1 MRASA
6 KHLGNSTVLLEVEVE
21 AERFDRA
28 LERAY
33 RKLVKELEIPGFR
46 KGRAPRPLVERYL
59 GKERFRQEAA
69 WLLLEEVYP
78 EAVENAGIEP
88 VSRPEIELVQVE
100 EGKPLVFKAKVEVK
114 PEVTLGEYKGIRVTR
129 RVKEVTEEEVEAEIE
144 KLRKRYARLVTVE
157 EGEVQDEDIVTLD
170 YKLTVGEEVLAEE
183 KEREIEIGLG
193 YLGPEVDAALKGAR
207 PGEEREVKINFPPE
221 HPEPKLAGKEALLKV
236 KVRSIHRRELLPLD
250 DELAKEVSEFDTLE
264 ELRADIRQKLTK
276 AAEEEA
282 DRQVRREVVEKV
294 VANAQLELPPSLVEA
309 RTDELLEDVVA
320 AAEGRGVPANRF
332 FELAKTTPEEMRERL
347 RPEAEQSLKVRLVLD
362 AVAEAEN
369 LQVEEEEVKA
379 EVEKIASLYRQDPE
393 RLYRS
398 LEEEGR
404 LELVRGKLRRDKAID
419 FLVSQ
424 AVIEEEAKAE

>member
-1 MRASA
+1 MRAST

-33 RKLVKELEIPGFR
+33 RKLVKDLEIPGFR

-78 EAVENAGIEP
+78 EAVESAGIEP
-88 VSRPEIELVQVE
+88 VSRPEIELVQAE

-114 PEVTLGEYKGIRVTR
+114 PEVTLGEYKGIKVTR

-170 YKLTVGEEVLAEE
+170 YKLIVGEEVLAEE

-207 PGEEREVKINFPPE
+207 PGEEREVKISFPPE

-264 ELRADIRQKLTK
+264 ELRADIRQKLAK

-294 VANAQLELPPSLVEA
+294 VANAQVELPPSLVEA
-309 RTDELLEDVVA
+309 RTDELLEDVLA
-320 AAEGRGVPANRF
+320 AAEGKGVPADRF
-332 FELAKTTPEEMRERL
+332 FELARVTPEEMRERL

-369 LQVEEEEVKA
+369 LQVREEEVKA

-393 RLYRS
+393 QLYRS

-404 LELVRGKLRRDKAID
+404 LEFVRGKLRRDKAID

-424 AVIEEEAKAE
+424 AVIEEAETA